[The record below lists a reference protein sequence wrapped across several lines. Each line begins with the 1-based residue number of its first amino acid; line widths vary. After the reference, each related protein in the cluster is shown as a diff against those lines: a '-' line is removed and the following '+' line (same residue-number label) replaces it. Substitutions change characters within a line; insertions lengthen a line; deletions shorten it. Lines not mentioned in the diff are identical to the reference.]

1 MCLGR
6 LPDPNEFKPL
16 RRRCITLT
24 KVDSRP
30 GIRELSRAKPRIT
43 TYKGDRVDK
52 RLVGSQKPGKIP
64 GRTGATAAITLLAA
78 FCVVLG
84 ILAWTLAA
92 SAKANAAQ
100 GEKDQSGAGI
110 VISAQATAKEVGL
123 PLYPGAKPHKD
134 EKEDSP
140 ATQLGLWG
148 GSFGFKLVVL
158 KMESND
164 SPDKIAAYYQ
174 KALAK
179 YGTVLNCTDPS
190 KSTTD
195 KNKSTSP
202 KQVDCGDDKPDA
214 GGMLFKAGTKEKQ
227 HIVGVKP
234 NGSGTVFQLLYIE
247 ARGSEEEKKAL

>member
-1 MCLGR
+1 MEKQRVG
-6 LPDPNEFKPL
+6 NTFGNYSAL
-16 RRRCITLT
+16 RWAPVMGAVALAL
-24 KVDSRP
+24 VALANQP
-30 GIRELSRAKPRIT
+30 VRA
-43 TYKGDRVDK
+43 
-52 RLVGSQKPGKIP
+52 Q
-64 GRTGATAAITLLAA
+64 
-78 FCVVLG
+78 
-84 ILAWTLAA
+84 
-92 SAKANAAQ
+92 
-100 GEKDQSGAGI
+100 DQSGAGI

-123 PLYPGAKPHKD
+123 PIYPRAKPHKD

-158 KMESND
+158 KMESAD
-164 SPDKIAAYYQ
+164 SPEKIAAYYQ

-195 KNKSTSP
+195 KNKSASP
-202 KQVDCGDDKPDA
+202 KQLDCGDDKPDA

-234 NGSGTVFQLLYIE
+234 NGQGTVFQLLYIE
-247 ARGSEEEKKAL
+247 ARGSDEEKKAL